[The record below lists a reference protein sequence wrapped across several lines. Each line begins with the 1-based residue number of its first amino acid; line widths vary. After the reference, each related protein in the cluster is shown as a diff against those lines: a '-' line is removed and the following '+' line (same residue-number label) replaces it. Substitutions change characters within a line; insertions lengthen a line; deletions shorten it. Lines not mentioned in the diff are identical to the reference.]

1 MKIKISRH
9 IIATILLAVT
19 IITYSPF
26 HVQAST
32 QEEIVSEGSVEE
44 NITNHL
50 VSSED
55 SSGSELVKTDVASIQ
70 ESEEVE
76 APRET
81 EESLLRMDGLMY
93 ALTFLIIILDI
104 WAVIIYKM
112 QTLIPHSDNNSGGM
126 AQSPRKR
133 N

>member
-32 QEEIVSEGSVEE
+32 PEDVVSEGSMKE

-50 VSSED
+50 VSRED
-55 SSGSELVKTDVASIQ
+55 SSGSELAKTEVASIQ
-70 ESEEVE
+70 DAEEVE
-76 APRET
+76 TPREA
-81 EESLLRMDGLMY
+81 EESLSLLSLMKVLMD
-93 ALTFLIIILDI
+93 TPIFLIILLDI
-104 WAVIIYKM
+104 LAVIICEL
-112 QTLIPHSDNNSGGM
+112 QRNGTL
-126 AQSPRKR
+126 
-133 N
+133 